1 MKLATLSRRESLG
14 AILALGLSGC
24 EGYGAQ
30 DDTPITVPPLKSLA
44 SLPIGCAVMSAK
56 LADPTTSTLLLK
68 NFSQLTAEAEMKM
81 AAIVAP
87 DGRLRFSGADAI
99 MAYAQQNKL
108 RVHGHALVW
117 HKHEPEAFL
126 RLDGNKPAFTALY
139 DNYIR
144 GVMGRYRGRI
154 PSWDVV
160 NEPVNGDGL
169 GLRATMWGRNFGD
182 LGYIER
188 AFQIAR
194 ETDPSAKLF
203 INEYDLELKPEKR
216 LAFMQ
221 MMEALLK
228 KGTPIDGIG
237 TQSHINIDMPKGA
250 AKAAFKDLASFGLP
264 IHVSELDISFGH
276 RRFDWR
282 SVKTKRALQAEQMTD
297 FVQAFM
303 ALPEKLRY
311 AITIWGLYDSDSF
324 WRVNPEDPNPDDEP
338 LLFDGAGRAKPV
350 TAAFANAL
358 GGIKSMTPANAG

>member
-1 MKLATLSRRESLG
+1 MKITTLSRREYLG
-14 AILALGLSGC
+14 SILALALSGC
-24 EGYGAQ
+24 EGYDAE
-30 DDTPITVPPLKSLA
+30 DDTPPAVPPLKGLA
-44 SLPIGCAVMSAK
+44 SLPIGCAMVSGKLEKPATSA
-56 LADPTTSTLLLK
+56 LLLK

-87 DGRLRFSGADAI
+87 DGRLRFNGADAI

-126 RLDGNKPAFTALY
+126 RLDGNKPAFTAMY

-144 GVMGRYRGRI
+144 TVMGRYRGKI

-188 AFQIAR
+188 AFRIAR

-250 AKAAFKDLASFGLP
+250 AKAAFRDLASFGLP
-264 IHVSELDISFGH
+264 IHVSELDISFGS

-297 FVQAFM
+297 FITAFM
-303 ALPEKLRY
+303 ALPEKQRY
-311 AITIWGLYDSDSF
+311 AITIWGLYDSESF
-324 WRVNPEDPNPDDEP
+324 WRINPEDPHPDDEP
-338 LLFDGAGRAKPV
+338 LLFDAAGRAKPV
-350 TAAFANAL
+350 TVAFARAL
-358 GGIKSMTPANAG
+358 GGIKSMKPANVG